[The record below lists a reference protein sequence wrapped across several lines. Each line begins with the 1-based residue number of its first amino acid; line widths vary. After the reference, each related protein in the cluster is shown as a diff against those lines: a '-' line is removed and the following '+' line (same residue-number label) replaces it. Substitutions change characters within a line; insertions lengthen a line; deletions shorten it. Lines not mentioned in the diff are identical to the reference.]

1 MTLEALGLHAWFKD
15 RMNLEKL
22 NAYSLARVLAVN
34 KDNYIIRDD
43 EKEVRAEITGRLM
56 LSADSGLDFPTVG
69 DWVYVKYFDED
80 SFAVIHE
87 IFPRRTVLRR
97 KTSGRK
103 IDYQLIAANIDTAFI
118 MQSLDS
124 NFNVRRLER
133 YLVMIHEGGIH
144 PVVFLSKSDLLSR
157 QTLEERLVE
166 IRTSMPDVRVSSFS
180 NLDAEDIEKV
190 RECFKPGETYCLL
203 GSSGVGKTT
212 LLNNLLGEEVFK
224 TQPLRVIE
232 GKGRHT
238 TTRRQLSFL
247 SNGAM
252 IVDTP
257 GMRELGNIGAESG
270 LDETFDEIVRLTEE
284 CRFTDCT
291 HEVEDGCAVLA
302 ALASGIL
309 SADRYKS
316 YIKMKKEFA
325 FHERSYYEKRQRDK
339 VFGKLCK
346 SVMKHHMK
354 K

>member
-1 MTLEALGLHAWFKD
+1 MTLEALGFNAWFKD
-15 RMNLEKL
+15 QTDAAKL
-22 NAYSLARVLAVN
+22 NAYTLARVITVN
-34 KDNYIIRDD
+34 KDNYIIKSE
-43 EKEVRAEITGRLM
+43 EKEVKAEITGRLM
-56 LSADSGLDFPTVG
+56 FSADSGLDFPTVG
-69 DWVYVKYFDED
+69 DWVYAKYFDDD

-97 KTSGRK
+97 KTPGRK
-103 IDYQLIAANIDTAFI
+103 IDYQLIATNIDTAFI

-144 PVVFLSKSDLLSR
+144 PVIFLSKSDLLSR
-157 QTLEERLVE
+157 RTLEEKLAE
-166 IRTSMPDVRVSSFS
+166 IRSSMPNVRVMTFS
-180 NLDAEDIEKV
+180 NLDPQDIEKV

-224 TQPLRVIE
+224 TLPLRVIE

-252 IVDTP
+252 IIDTP

-270 LDETFDEIVRLTEE
+270 LDATFDEIARLTDE

-291 HEVEDGCAVLA
+291 HTVEDGCVVLA

-309 SADRYKS
+309 SADRYNS

-325 FHERSYYEKRQRDK
+325 FHERSYFEKRQREK
-339 VFGKLCK
+339 AFGKLCK
-346 SVMKHHMK
+346 SVMKHHVK